1 MLFRF
6 SDMANNKIKI
16 ASSKI
21 DREVS
26 NGYFPAF
33 EKKKNDKV
41 FLCNDMAQ
49 VCGNSRKQIFSIKKS
64 LLQL

>member
-1 MLFRF
+1 
-6 SDMANNKIKI
+6 MANNKIKI

-26 NGYFPAF
+26 NGCFPAF
-33 EKKKNDKV
+33 EKKNDKV

-49 VCGNSRKQIFSIKKS
+49 ICGNSRKQIFSIKKS